1 MGRRREDRDR
11 RLYENDGKAPVPL
24 DPVHLLAGLA
34 PGLELTADDLP
45 PGIAG
50 NPEAEQATVTV
61 EELGRML
68 RVGEG
73 TVRRLIRTA
82 VIRPVL
88 VDGQPRVPQSQ
99 VDACR
104 ASLHRPTPDKP
115 GE

>member
-1 MGRRREDRDR
+1 MRRRREDG
-11 RLYENDGKAPVPL
+11 RLYEDDGKGPIPL
-24 DPVHLLAGLA
+24 DPVHLLAGIG

-50 NPEAEQATVTV
+50 NDQAEEAMVTV

-68 RVGEG
+68 RVNEN
-73 TVRRLIRTA
+73 TIRRLIRTA

-88 VDGQPRVPQSQ
+88 VNGEARIPQSQ
-99 VDACR
+99 IDACH
-104 ASLHRPTPDKP
+104 ASLHRGSPDKP

>member
-1 MGRRREDRDR
+1 MGRRRREDG
-11 RLYENDGKAPVPL
+11 RLYEDDGKGPIPL

-50 NPEAEQATVTV
+50 NAEAEEAMVTV

-68 RVGEG
+68 RVGEN
-73 TVRRLIRTA
+73 TIRRLIRTA

-88 VDGQPRVPQSQ
+88 VDGEPRVPRSQ
-99 VDACR
+99 IDACR
-104 ASLHRPTPDKP
+104 ASLHRATPEKP

>member
-1 MGRRREDRDR
+1 MGRRREDR
-11 RLYENDGKAPVPL
+11 RLYEDDGKAPPVPL
-24 DPVHLLAGLA
+24 DAVHLLAGLA

-50 NPEAEQATVTV
+50 NPRAEEAMVSV

-68 RVGEG
+68 RVGEN
-73 TVRRLIRTA
+73 TIRRLIRTA

-99 VDACR
+99 IDACR

>member
-1 MGRRREDRDR
+1 MGRRREDG
-11 RLYENDGKAPVPL
+11 RLYEDDGKGPIPL
-24 DPVHLLAGLA
+24 DPVHLLAGIA

-50 NPEAEQATVTV
+50 NDQAEEALVTV

-68 RVGEG
+68 RVGEN
-73 TVRRLIRTA
+73 TIRRLIRTA

-88 VDGQPRVPQSQ
+88 VNGEARIPQSQ
-99 VDACR
+99 IDACQ
-104 ASLHRPTPDKP
+104 ASLHRSSPDKP

>member
-1 MGRRREDRDR
+1 MGRRREDR
-11 RLYENDGKAPVPL
+11 RLYEDGGKGPIPLEPV
-24 DPVHLLAGLA
+24 DLLAGLA

-50 NPEAEQATVTV
+50 NPRTEEAMVTV

-68 RVGEG
+68 RVNEN

-88 VDGQPRVPQSQ
+88 VNGQARVPQSQ
-99 VDACR
+99 IDACR
-104 ASLHRPTPDKP
+104 AGMHRRSPDKP